1 MGATV
6 DIILIQEAN
15 ITDPQ
20 FAITNPGFTLIIP
33 PCGDQP
39 SNRTA
44 AYITRSNLYLRVT
57 QRTDICDDPDLQV
70 LEVGTDV
77 IPSFFLLNIYNQRD
91 PQTKIYTIPRTI
103 APLPLPRI
111 CVITGDL
118 NAHHGLWNS
127 LVQEPKR
134 ADELVTLIEN
144 RDWVL
149 VSVPDE
155 ARYHFK
161 NGKGSSVLDLTL
173 ASPEVINWAIDTD
186 QATGSDHEVIPFQV
200 ISTLTPRPPLRNRT
214 SIGGKPTGP
223 TSPAPSAP
231 YLWKP
236 NANGPNT
243 GQSPPP
249 HTLTP
254 GPNSSGTSFDKPLQ
268 FPLLPS
274 TSRHSRRDG
283 GPRKSPRRGRR

>member
-1 MGATV
+1 MPRYNPLAETICIISHNVNRSTIVIDALLNSSCATA

-33 PCGDQP
+33 PRGDQT

-44 AYITRSNLYLRVT
+44 AYITRSNAYLHMT

-70 LEVGTDV
+70 LEVGTDL

-91 PQTKIYTIPRTI
+91 PQTKIYTIPH
-103 APLPLPRI
+103 ALAPVPLPPR

-144 RDWVL
+144 RDWVM

-155 ARYHFK
+155 ATYHFK
-161 NGKGSSVLDLTL
+161 NGMGSSVLDLTL
-173 ASPEVINWAIDTD
+173 ALPAMLEEVINWALDTD
-186 QATGSDHEVIPFQV
+186 QATGSNHEVIRFQV
-200 ISTLTPRPPLRNRT
+200 ISTH
-214 SIGGKPTGP
+214 
-223 TSPAPSAP
+223 
-231 YLWKP
+231 P
-236 NANGPNT
+236 NAETPTPEPHLNWWKTDWPKFSNT
-243 GQSPPP
+243 
-249 HTLTP
+249 L
-254 GPNSSGTSFDKPLQ
+254 
-268 FPLLPS
+268 
-274 TSRHSRRDG
+274 HSLSVETQ
-283 GPRKSPRRGRR
+283 PQ